1 MVLSCK
7 NVAKYGT
14 LLQKYAKY
22 GTLLQKCIFLTL
34 NLYPMENE
42 ELITQEIPQEGESNL
57 QHIQIPNNLLQTK
70 DITPIDAL
78 VYLALR
84 SFDGKDGCYPSI
96 KTIADKAQVSTK
108 VVKKTIKKLIND
120 NWIEAKCAGRGHYTY
135 YTFLK
140 DNPFEPFSYE
150 FLNTK
155 DISPMTKGYLICSQ
169 HDMFK
174 NSSTEGA
181 MSKTAMNISE
191 DINMPL
197 RTVYACEKE
206 LKDKNI
212 LTVVKAKRSKD
223 IGFCPQE
230 VRLYDFSKYFQAI
243 AYILRHQQEQIDKNT
258 QDIQE
263 IKKIIELK
271 VDTAHNRQ
279 FEKEVQYVLASL
291 CKKVKELESKR

>member
-1 MVLSCK
+1 MEEK
-7 NVAKYGT
+7 
-14 LLQKYAKY
+14 Q
-22 GTLLQKCIFLTL
+22 
-34 NLYPMENE
+34 ENE
-42 ELITQEIPQEGESNL
+42 NVSL
-57 QHIQIPNNLLQTK
+57 QHIQVPNKLLQTK
-70 DITPIDAL
+70 EITPIDAV
-78 VYLALR
+78 VYLALK
-84 SFDGKDGCYPSI
+84 SFDGEKGCFPSL
-96 KTIADKAQVSTK
+96 KQIAEKSQVSINTA
-108 VVKKTIKKLIND
+108 KKSLNVLAKN
-120 NWIEAKCAGRGHYTY
+120 NWIEISCKGKGHYTY

-271 VDTAHNRQ
+271 VDTAHSRQ
-279 FEKEVQYVLASL
+279 FEKEVQFVLASL
-291 CKKVKELESKR
+291 CKKVKELESKK